1 MNDNLGMTKEE
12 ALKRK
17 DALIRKDALKRLSKI
32 IARSE
37 NISDIIEKFQIKA
50 LKSEKECKD
59 ILSQVNA
66 KDENDECDTY
76 GNIYESIE
84 KQREYLTYYRKI
96 AELQEES
103 KALGAE
109 VQKIVQQFKIK
120 EEEISRVSDAEK
132 KELWG
137 EQYYIIQAEYKD
149 SKLKDDTY
157 EEYYDDI
164 KTSEMASNI
173 LSSSAKIV
181 NDFTGKLEKIEV
193 NGSFELL
200 PSVSEIDVALNAL
213 RKQAAAFKKDSMYKG
228 TEKNINK
235 ISFFRPFLRKKK
247 EDSGIKKVLIV
258 GDKEYVFKK
267 KNKRKWL
274 YKVADAI
281 MEYKFN
287 RAEEKVSKE
296 KLEPSVDLENNMKYA
311 QDDMDYAK
319 MYDAILNEIYGVKDD
334 GYEVEDV
341 LGADLQDDLESQL
354 NNETITTSNT
364 MDEKDSENNSSFET
378 KEEPSLDDD
387 HYNVMTDARFKEIE
401 QRMIDEKTLDGPL
414 TFGIN
419 DAGKFDE
426 ELYNRE
432 YEQAFKHNIAF
443 ALPTLVQRGKIS
455 PFENVQFIEY
465 VMAKYKDARK
475 NKFTS
480 NFDENVSD
488 YANVEV
494 SDRAKEILENALNN
508 PEIRNETKEI
518 ARRKMDEMI
527 AENNPE
533 IKDETKENVENNP
546 EIKDE
551 TKENVEK
558 ESLENSSSD
567 SLNSE
572 KTDSGDKYYNEL
584 SDSRDRYDELKRQKN
599 QMFNEWK
606 KGKLDEYFEKSV
618 KPLLASRED
627 YEANMKASGLT
638 ESYDEY
644 VARAR
649 ASVDM
654 LEAELVDST
663 EFKLPEEF
671 ERKLRLAKDFM
682 NIDNRILENKE
693 NERRK
698 ERKKQDEIRR
708 KNAINEI
715 NQRGIESQ
723 KIASARKD
731 AEKHYEG
738 RDEKMMDTYTDEELL
753 SLYDEK
759 IKAQKIARVRD
770 AIKEQDDSV
779 DVYNDFTDEELL
791 SKYDEFVEAGI
802 IEAIDVIGEKVQAKS
817 R

>member
-1 MNDNLGMTKEE
+1 M
-12 ALKRK
+12 
-17 DALIRKDALKRLSKI
+17 
-32 IARSE
+32 
-37 NISDIIEKFQIKA
+37 
-50 LKSEKECKD
+50 
-59 ILSQVNA
+59 
-66 KDENDECDTY
+66 
-76 GNIYESIE
+76 
-84 KQREYLTYYRKI
+84 
-96 AELQEES
+96 
-103 KALGAE
+103 
-109 VQKIVQQFKIK
+109 
-120 EEEISRVSDAEK
+120 
-132 KELWG
+132 
-137 EQYYIIQAEYKD
+137 
-149 SKLKDDTY
+149 
-157 EEYYDDI
+157 
-164 KTSEMASNI
+164 
-173 LSSSAKIV
+173 
-181 NDFTGKLEKIEV
+181 
-193 NGSFELL
+193 
-200 PSVSEIDVALNAL
+200 
-213 RKQAAAFKKDSMYKG
+213 
-228 TEKNINK
+228 
-235 ISFFRPFLRKKK
+235 
-247 EDSGIKKVLIV
+247 
-258 GDKEYVFKK
+258 
-267 KNKRKWL
+267 
-274 YKVADAI
+274 
-281 MEYKFN
+281 
-287 RAEEKVSKE
+287 
-296 KLEPSVDLENNMKYA
+296 
-311 QDDMDYAK
+311 
-319 MYDAILNEIYGVKDD
+319 
-334 GYEVEDV
+334 
-341 LGADLQDDLESQL
+341 
-354 NNETITTSNT
+354 
-364 MDEKDSENNSSFET
+364 
-378 KEEPSLDDD
+378 
-387 HYNVMTDARFKEIE
+387 
-401 QRMIDEKTLDGPL
+401 
-414 TFGIN
+414 
-419 DAGKFDE
+419 
-426 ELYNRE
+426 
-432 YEQAFKHNIAF
+432 
-443 ALPTLVQRGKIS
+443 
-455 PFENVQFIEY
+455 
-465 VMAKYKDARK
+465 
-475 NKFTS
+475 
-480 NFDENVSD
+480 
-488 YANVEV
+488 
-494 SDRAKEILENALNN
+494 
-508 PEIRNETKEI
+508 
-518 ARRKMDEMI
+518 
-527 AENNPE
+527 
-533 IKDETKENVENNP
+533 
-546 EIKDE
+546 
-551 TKENVEK
+551 
-558 ESLENSSSD
+558 
-567 SLNSE
+567 NSE